1 LGVSQIALT
10 RGWPSSAPEEVAR
23 LASMISLGEGSTP
36 VIEAPRLARRV
47 GVARVL
53 MKLENRNPSGTF
65 IDRGTVYAVAAAKA
79 AGCGWVTAA
88 AGGDAAV
95 SIAAYCA
102 RAGLG
107 LTIYVPKWAN
117 VTSIA
122 QARLMGARVIYTQSW
137 EEAVRKVL
145 GSVCGLVPSTGY
157 FLLGYAG
164 IAEEIAPVVKEVD
177 HIVMPTS
184 NGGLA
189 TAIYEGLRRVG
200 SEIPAIHVVQDS
212 RCPVIASE
220 VLGYPVRESGDEGE
234 TGVCY
239 PVMGRAAVEAVRG
252 SGGSAAIVDDEAI
265 NDAASILASSEGVV
279 AGRASAVAVAGL
291 SALVSRGV
299 IGEGETVLLIV
310 TGSAP
315 TYLETIPIVVR
326 ATMSR
331 RSICDEVYAVLR
343 NGPNHVRGVWNVLRQ
358 VGRRCS
364 ISSVSECV
372 KRLEAEGRVRC
383 FKEGKKKV
391 CVASEG

>member
-1 LGVSQIALT
+1 
-10 RGWPSSAPEEVAR
+10 
-23 LASMISLGEGSTP
+23 MISLGEGSTP
-36 VIEAPRLARRV
+36 LIEAPRLARRV
-47 GVARVL
+47 GVAKVL
-53 MKLENRNPSGTF
+53 MKMENRNPSGTF

-117 VTSIA
+117 ETSVA
-122 QARLMGARVIYTQSW
+122 QARLMGARVIYTMSW
-137 EEAVRKVL
+137 EEAVRKVS
-145 GSVCGLVPSTGY
+145 GSICGLVPSTRY
-157 FLLGYAG
+157 FLLGYAS
-164 IAEEIAPVVKEVD
+164 IAEEIAPLVNEVD
-177 HIVMPTS
+177 HIVVPAS

-189 TAIYEGLRRVG
+189 TAIYEGLKRSGYEV
-200 SEIPAIHVVQDS
+200 PAIHVVQDS

-239 PVMGRAAVEAVRG
+239 PVMGRAAVEAVKA
-252 SGGSAAIVDDEAI
+252 SGGSAAIVDDEAV

-291 SALVSRGV
+291 SALIARGV

-326 ATMSR
+326 TALSR
-331 RSICDEVYAVLR
+331 HSVCDEVYAVLR

-372 KRLEAEGRVRC
+372 KRLEVEGRIRC
-383 FKEGKKKV
+383 FREGKKKV
-391 CVASEG
+391 CVAVTE

>member
-1 LGVSQIALT
+1 MAQIVVS
-10 RGWPSSAPEEVAR
+10 REWPVSVPEEVAR
-23 LASMISLGEGSTP
+23 LASMISLGEGGTP

-47 GVARVL
+47 GVARVM
-53 MKLENRNPSGTF
+53 MKMENRNPSGTF

-107 LTIYVPKWAN
+107 LTIYVPGWAN
-117 VTSIA
+117 ETSVA
-122 QARLMGARVIYTQSW
+122 QARLMGARVVYTRSW
-137 EEAVRKVL
+137 REAVREVS

-157 FLLGYAG
+157 FLVGYAG
-164 IAEEIAPVVKEVD
+164 IAEEIAPMVEGVD
-177 HIVMPTS
+177 HIVVPAS

-189 TAIYEGLRRVG
+189 AAIYRGLRASSSRV
-200 SEIPAIHVVQDS
+200 PAIHAVQDS
-212 RCPVIASE
+212 RCPAIASE
-220 VLGYPVRESGDEGE
+220 ILGYPVSESGDEGE

-239 PVMGRAAVEAVRG
+239 PVMGDAAVEAVRA
-252 SGGSAAIVDDEAI
+252 SGGSAAIVGDDAVS
-265 NDAASILASSEGVV
+265 DAASILASSEGVL

-291 SALVSRGV
+291 MDLVERGV
-299 IGEGETVLLIV
+299 IGEADTVLLIV

-315 TYLETIPIVVR
+315 TYLETIPMAVR
-326 ATMSR
+326 ASLSK
-331 RSICDEVYAVLR
+331 RSVCDEVYAVLR
-343 NGPNHVRGVWNVLRQ
+343 NGPNHVRGVWNVLRH

-364 ISSVSECV
+364 VSSVSECF

-383 FKEGKKKV
+383 FREGKKKV
-391 CVASEG
+391 CYAVSG